1 MIPGGRLISS
11 ATTCLRRRSAP
22 PYCPSAVRTCPLIC
36 GPRPGFRPRPTILD
50 RVLHHAI
57 MINIRSHSHRI
68 EEKLQAGLVRGRRS
82 VTGNLNPGG
91 EFSMTITGEIW
102 VTLDKLGMTEA

>member
-1 MIPGGRLISS
+1 
-11 ATTCLRRRSAP
+11 
-22 PYCPSAVRTCPLIC
+22 
-36 GPRPGFRPRPTILD
+36 
-50 RVLHHAI
+50 